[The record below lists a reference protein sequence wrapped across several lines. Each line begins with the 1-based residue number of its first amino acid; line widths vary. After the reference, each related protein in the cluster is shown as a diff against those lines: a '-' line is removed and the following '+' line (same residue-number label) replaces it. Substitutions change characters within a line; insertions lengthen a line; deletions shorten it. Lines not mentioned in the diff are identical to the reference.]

1 VRRAS
6 LTLSAIL
13 TAGLVLA
20 ALAPLFQAAPAEP
33 VRPRQIFGTTTTKPA
48 TTTTRLTTTT
58 VATTTTTRPATTTTA
73 HPTTTSSSS
82 TTSTSST
89 VVTIPGGAPPPAVT
103 APPSTIPL
111 ETHASNG
118 HVNAFFPALSIVGIV
133 VVLGMM
139 GAQWF
144 LTRPARRPGRRGSWT
159 F

>member
-13 TAGLVLA
+13 TAGLVVA

-33 VRPRQIFGTTTTKPA
+33 VAPRQIFGTTTTKPA
-48 TTTTRLTTTT
+48 TTTTKLTTTT
-58 VATTTTTRPATTTTA
+58 VATTTTTRPATTTTRPA
-73 HPTTTSSSS
+73 TTTSSS

-118 HVNAFFPALSIVGIV
+118 HVNAFFPALSIFGIV

-144 LTRPARRPGRRGSWT
+144 LTRPTRRPGRRGSWT